1 MLKRNDLRNGA
12 TLYIRGDYN
21 VICDRCGF
29 KKKRSEVK
37 LEWDNL
43 LVCSDTCWEARQP
56 QDFVRAVPD
65 GKPVPIARPE
75 APNQFVDGPI
85 LPEDL

>member
-1 MLKRNDLRNGA
+1 MLQVRRNHYVAGS
-12 TLYIRGDYN
+12 YN

-29 KKKRSEVK
+29 KKKRGEVK

-43 LVCSDTCWEARQP
+43 LVCKDTCWEIRQP
-56 QDFVRAVPD
+56 QDFVRGVPD
-65 GKPVPIARPE
+65 PQTVPIARPE
-75 APNQFVDGPI
+75 APDQFITSPV

>member
-1 MLKRNDLRNGA
+1 MQSSRNVYLK
-12 TLYIRGDYN
+12 GDYN

-29 KKKRSEVK
+29 KKKASEEA

-43 LVCSDTCWEARQP
+43 FVCKDTCWEPRQP

-65 GKPVPIARPE
+65 MKPVPIARPD
-75 APNQFVDGPI
+75 APYNFITTPV

>member
-1 MLKRNDLRNGA
+1 MLKRNSRNR
-12 TLYIRGDYN
+12 YIKGQWN

-29 KKKRSEVK
+29 KRKISEVR

-43 LVCSDTCWEARQP
+43 LVCIDKCWEARQP
-56 QDFVRAVPD
+56 QDFVKGVPD
-65 GKPVPIARPE
+65 MRPVPIARPE
-75 APNQFVDGPI
+75 APDQFITTPV